1 MQLNLTLI
9 IFMYFMQRAIHSHKS
24 AQNIENQQT
33 SYECLATDNIKTIYL
48 LGGADN
54 EGESTA
60 FSMFDVVENKWTIGP
75 SMNIARYL
83 SACIYVNQQI
93 FIFGGQFQN
102 NSVEM
107 IDFSVSMDN
116 EWKLL
121 PGINS
126 SVFNQYPY
134 YYNAFY
140 PAMNVI
146 TGDDWKSN
154 TIFIFGG

>member
-1 MQLNLTLI
+1 MG
-9 IFMYFMQRAIHSHKS
+9 
-24 AQNIENQQT
+24 
-33 SYECLATDNIKTIYL
+33 
-48 LGGADN
+48 GGADN

-116 EWKLL
+116 NEWKLL
-121 PGINS
+121 PSINS

-154 TIFIFGG
+154 TIF